1 MNSNGP
7 ASGGSSLSAGA
18 LGRNGAM
25 LTFALVIGAQIPS
38 TIEKIADPTVKALV
52 QIVAVLVLVFI
63 VLRIDPKAM
72 GSMRPPP
79 PPAPPAPPPSP
90 PPSLPLA

>member
-1 MNSNGP
+1 
-7 ASGGSSLSAGA
+7 
-18 LGRNGAM
+18 M
-25 LTFALVIGAQIPS
+25 LTLALVIGAQIPS
-38 TIEKIADPTVKALV
+38 TIEKIVDPTVKALV
-52 QIVAVLVLVFI
+52 QIAAVLVLVFI

-79 PPAPPAPPPSP
+79 PPPAP